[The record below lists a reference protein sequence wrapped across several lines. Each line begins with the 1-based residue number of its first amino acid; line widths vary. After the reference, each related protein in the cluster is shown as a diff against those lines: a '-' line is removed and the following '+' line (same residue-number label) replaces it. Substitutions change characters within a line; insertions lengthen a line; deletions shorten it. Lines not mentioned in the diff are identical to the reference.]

1 MAENKEKLR
10 NALRDVH
17 KQNINPYLIR
27 DWSRDANLQYPC
39 RNHIRQWVR
48 EEFLNRWRNFGLKY
62 TDGSLG
68 AFSDGQATNHNL
80 HYGIKNASKAITA
93 VTSPR

>member
-27 DWSRDANLQYPC
+27 DWSRDSNLQYPC

-48 EEFLNRWRNFGLKY
+48 RRIFK
-62 TDGSLG
+62 
-68 AFSDGQATNHNL
+68 
-80 HYGIKNASKAITA
+80 
-93 VTSPR
+93 

>member
-27 DWSRDANLQYPC
+27 DWSWMLIYN
-39 RNHIRQWVR
+39 IRAV
-48 EEFLNRWRNFGLKY
+48 
-62 TDGSLG
+62 
-68 AFSDGQATNHNL
+68 
-80 HYGIKNASKAITA
+80 IT
-93 VTSPR
+93 